1 MEQNMVTIEK
11 NRVALESVLQ
21 SQLDEM
27 RKKKRYYKSMA
38 KKFKA

>member
-11 NRVALESVLQ
+11 NRAALDSVLQ

>member
-11 NRVALESVLQ
+11 NKVVLENVLQ
-21 SQLDEM
+21 SSLDEM
-27 RKKKRYYKSMA
+27 RKKKKYYKSMA